1 MENLTFKNKWQKFWW
16 EVFSEDGRP
25 SSKRIIGGIMIFCTQ
40 ICLVVEFAL
49 HGGNTMVKDLFEVNL
64 IIGASLLGLSNITS
78 IWKGGK
84 IAVGNN
90 PPKLEEEHNHKE
102 RQKTPEEC
110 EE

>member
-1 MENLTFKNKWQKFWW
+1 
-16 EVFSEDGRP
+16 
-25 SSKRIIGGIMIFCTQ
+25 MIFCTQ

-84 IAVGNN
+84 IAVGAN
-90 PPKLEEEHNHKE
+90 PPKLEESKE
-102 RQKTPEEC
+102 KEVEKQKEVEE
-110 EE
+110 

>member
-1 MENLTFKNKWQKFWW
+1 MDKLTFKNKWQKFWW
-16 EVFSEDGRP
+16 EVFSEEGRA
-25 SSKRIIGGIMIFCTQ
+25 SSKRVIGGFMILCTQ

-49 HGGNTMVKDLFEVNL
+49 HGGNTMVKDLFEINL

-90 PPKLEEEHNHKE
+90 APKLEEEKKDKDSE
-102 RQKTPEEC
+102 K
-110 EE
+110 